1 MNQEHVSFLALCDL
15 RGVGFET
22 LKRVYAERLRFS
34 SFFDPQERLR
44 LSNEDTLRTKF
55 SRILEVLNTE
65 AARDEALRAGRRKLE
80 YFKQRGIHLIFRNDN
95 LYPKRLSD
103 LQDPPHWLFVEGRI
117 DALQCSAVAAIGS
130 RKVSADGKWLAT
142 YFGYCLKDL
151 NVVTVSGLAE
161 GIDQIVHRA
170 SLAAGL
176 PTVAVLGTGIL
187 LNYPKGSE
195 TLREEIVEGGGC
207 IVTEYLPNDS
217 FSARN
222 FVRRNRIQA
231 ALGHVV
237 FPIEWGIKSGTAH
250 TVKFASDL
258 NRPIVYARTPMQA
271 LQDWIPSNLLHNSIR
286 ITLPQAHSEFLKFIR
301 DGLSVEPAQKSL
313 F

>member
-22 LKRVYAERLRFS
+22 LKRVYAERLQFS

-65 AARDEALRAGRRKLE
+65 AARDDALRAGRRKLE
-80 YFKQRGIHLIFRNDN
+80 YFEQRGIHLIFRNDN

-117 DALQCSAVAAIGS
+117 DALQSSAVAAIGS

-176 PTVAVLGTGIL
+176 PM
-187 LNYPKGSE
+187 LN
-195 TLREEIVEGGGC
+195 V
-207 IVTEYLPNDS
+207 
-217 FSARN
+217 
-222 FVRRNRIQA
+222 
-231 ALGHVV
+231 
-237 FPIEWGIKSGTAH
+237 IE
-250 TVKFASDL
+250 
-258 NRPIVYARTPMQA
+258 N
-271 LQDWIPSNLLHNSIR
+271 
-286 ITLPQAHSEFLKFIR
+286 
-301 DGLSVEPAQKSL
+301 
-313 F
+313 